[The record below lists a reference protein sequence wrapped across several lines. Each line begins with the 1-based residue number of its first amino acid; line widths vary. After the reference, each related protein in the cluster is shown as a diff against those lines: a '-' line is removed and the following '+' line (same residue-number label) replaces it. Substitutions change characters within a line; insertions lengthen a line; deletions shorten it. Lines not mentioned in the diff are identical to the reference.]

1 MTATL
6 WYVADIAWA
15 LRDLFSDSI
24 DLSTR
29 SFRAFV
35 RGYCQ
40 QYPLEDDLLAHLPLF
55 VRMAKLLTYARLVR
69 TMDLPAHLADPACA
83 RPETPSNFVESHH
96 CAERGKPSVHHHAS
110 WR

>member
-69 TMDLPAHLADPACA
+69 TMDLPAHLADPVWLGAL
-83 RPETPSNFVESHH
+83 PVKVKNWINTY
-96 CAERGKPSVHHHAS
+96 KAS
-110 WR
+110 LEKRT